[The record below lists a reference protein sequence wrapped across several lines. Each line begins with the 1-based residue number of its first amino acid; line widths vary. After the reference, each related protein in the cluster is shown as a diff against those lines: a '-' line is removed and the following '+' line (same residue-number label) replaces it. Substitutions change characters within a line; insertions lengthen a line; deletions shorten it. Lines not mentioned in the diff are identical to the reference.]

1 MKIILYIYNTPA
13 PQEPFII
20 RYTRTF
26 LACLTEKDKKL
37 LKAGAKR
44 RGRAGN
50 AHCTFL
56 HQPKHHSEI
65 SHRALLS
72 SSKHEIVFLILC
84 LNNVSKASTC
94 LYFLYIRLSCFCV
107 LVLCTHNSVSFL
119 FFVNVY
125 TYKNMYL

>member
-37 LKAGAKR
+37 LKSGAKR

-84 LNNVSKASTC
+84 LEIMNLQYQLVYTSYT
-94 LYFLYIRLSCFCV
+94 YIRFCI
-107 LVLCTHNSVSFL
+107 LVLCTRTHNNVSFL
-119 FFVNVY
+119 VSVLYSF
-125 TYKNMYL
+125 